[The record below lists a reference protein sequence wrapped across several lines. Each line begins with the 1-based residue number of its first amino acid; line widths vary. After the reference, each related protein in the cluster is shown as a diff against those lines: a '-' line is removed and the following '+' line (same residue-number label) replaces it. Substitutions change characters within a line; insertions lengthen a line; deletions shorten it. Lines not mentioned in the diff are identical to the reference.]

1 MKKTFLILLTI
12 ILSAPVLAQTIAE
25 KKAGLSG
32 SGSNSDL
39 SHEMQTFLMQVNQ
52 ELQESEDEL
61 RQLYQK
67 VGLLYESN
75 APDQAYCELLKKI
88 NELKSHIEILE
99 NSWREIVSNGQEGQE
114 EYALWHQPET
124 TVGQLVMDYGSQ
136 SYVYLMSPEIAEI
149 RLSVNS
155 NLPIPRSSWNEML
168 ELILEQNGVGIKQLN
183 PFLRQLYL
191 LKEDRSGLQIIT
203 DNRDDLYLFPGEAR
217 VAFVL
222 SPEPAEVK
230 RVWVF
235 LEKFVNPQTTVLQMI
250 GRDILLVGSANE
262 ILELLK
268 LYDFVALNKGEKEFR
283 IVTLKRVDSEEM
295 AKILNAI
302 FDQFMEETP
311 TRDTAER
318 NARRPAPGAPNAPIM
333 RPPRIAEK
341 RNDDFQGNIN
351 GLRVIPLSH
360 IAQALFLIGTQEE
373 ILKAEEIIREVEN
386 QVGDVR
392 EKIVYWYNTRHSDP
406 EELAKVLEKVY
417 NLMIAESP
425 NLQNNVDNPPLPTLP
440 FQPPAALAPD
450 GRPVPLLDVAPPP
463 LIPVERRQAGY
474 IGQPFPLRNIFDPGF
489 YLDDRYKVDPRAR
502 NDARNHDPN
511 LNRENFIVDPKTG
524 SIVMVVE
531 AYILPKLKDLIAK
544 LDVPKKMVQL
554 EVLLFEKKILN
565 QNNFGLNLLKIG
577 SDASNTNRG
586 GFNFIDFI
594 TPENTIIGITQFF
607 LSRKKTDSGIPAFD
621 LVYNFLLTRED
632 IQINASPSVLTMN
645 QTPARIEIAEE
656 ISVDTGIYE
665 IPATGSNALK
675 RSFARARYGIKI
687 EITPTIH
694 MMSEHETPDCHDEEN
709 YVTLVTDINFET
721 IQPSAT
727 ADRPPVTSRMIT
739 NEVRIPDGQTVILG
753 GLRRKNTN
761 DKQDTIPFI
770 GELPGIGK
778 LFSSTL
784 SQDSSTEMFI
794 FITPKIISD
803 PGEDLEKLRQAEM
816 TRRPGDIPEF
826 LCSLVEA
833 REIEK
838 HRLMKG
844 SMQMLFGREPERCYY
859 PIPEGE
865 YDGRGCP

>member
-1 MKKTFLILLTI
+1 MKNSFLI
-12 ILSAPVLAQTIAE
+12 ILFGIFAYTPLVAQTIAE
-25 KKAGLSG
+25 KKAGIG
-32 SGSNSDL
+32 YQCATGDL

-67 VGLLYESN
+67 VNQLYQNN
-75 APDQAYCELLKKI
+75 APDQAYCDLLKKI
-88 NELKSHIEILE
+88 NDLKSHIQILE
-99 NSWREIVSNGQEGQE
+99 NSWREIASNGQAGQE

-124 TVGQLVMDYGSQ
+124 TIGQLVMDYGSQ
-136 SYVYLMSPEIAEI
+136 SYVYLMSPEISEL

-191 LKEDRSGLQIIT
+191 IKEDRSNLQIIT
-203 DNRDDLYLFPGEAR
+203 DVRDDLYLFPDEAR

-235 LEKFVNPQTTVLQMI
+235 LEKFVNPQTTALQMI
-250 GRDILLVGSANE
+250 GRDILIIGSASE
-262 ILELLK
+262 IIELLK
-268 LYDFVALNKGEKEFR
+268 LYDFVALNKGEKEYR

-295 AKILNAI
+295 ARILNAI

-311 TRDTAER
+311 TKDTQDR
-318 NARRPAPGAPNAPIM
+318 NSRRPPPGAPNIPNM
-333 RPPRIAEK
+333 RPPKIQER
-341 RNDDFQGNIN
+341 RNDEMQGNVN

-373 ILKAEEIIREVEN
+373 IMKAEEIIREVEN

-392 EKIVYWYNTRHSDP
+392 ERIVYWYRTKHSDP

-417 NLMIAESP
+417 NLMVET
-425 NLQNNVDNPPLPTLP
+425 NPSYQTNPEGGPPPPVP
-440 FQPPAALAPD
+440 FQGPLTPD

-463 LIPVERRQAGY
+463 LLPVDRRQNGY
-474 IGQPFPLRNIFDPGF
+474 IGQPFPLRNIFDPGYF
-489 YLDDRYKVDPRAR
+489 LDDRYKVDPRAR
-502 NDARNHDPN
+502 TDLRERDPN
-511 LNRENFIVDPKTG
+511 FNRENFIVDPKTG
-524 SIVMVVE
+524 AIVMVVE
-531 AYILPKLKDLIAK
+531 ANILPKLKELIAK

-565 QNNFGLNLLKIG
+565 QNNFGLNLLRIG
-577 SDASNTNRG
+577 SGATNTNRG

-594 TPENTIIGITQFF
+594 TPENTIMGITQFF

-632 IQINASPSVLTMN
+632 IQINASPSVMTMN

-656 ISVDTGIYE
+656 ISVDTGIFE

-694 MMSEHETPDCHDEEN
+694 MMSENEAPDCHDEEN
-709 YVTLVTDINFET
+709 YVTLITDINFET
-721 IQPSAT
+721 IQPSIN

-761 DKQDTIPFI
+761 DKQDVIPFI

-778 LFSSTL
+778 LFSSTY
-784 SQDSSTEMFI
+784 SNDSSTEMFI

-803 PGEDLEKLRQAEM
+803 PREDLDKLRQAEM

-838 HRLMKG
+838 NRLMRG
-844 SMQMLFGREPERCYY
+844 SMQMLFGREPERCYF
-859 PIPEGE
+859 PLPEGE